1 MAKKLGVSFAEAVV
15 SRLFITI
22 SAMANNQTSF
32 EFRKQRA
39 TPVLTGIVVAAEKE
53 DEVLSAYWESNA
65 AAEERERA
73 KREERALKRWVKLI
87 NGIRVRLRL
96 RAEYG
101 EGDEVS

>member
-1 MAKKLGVSFAEAVV
+1 MTDG
-15 SRLFITI
+15 
-22 SAMANNQTSF
+22 QTSF

-39 TPVLTGIVVAAEKE
+39 TPVLTGIVVATEKE
-53 DEVLSAYWESNA
+53 EEVLEAYWESNA

-101 EGDEVS
+101 EIDDVSSLTFNNN

>member
-1 MAKKLGVSFAEAVV
+1 MPNA
-15 SRLFITI
+15 
-22 SAMANNQTSF
+22 QTSF

-39 TPVLTGIVVAAEKE
+39 TPVLTGIVVAVEKE
-53 DEVLSAYWESNA
+53 AEVLDAYWESNA